1 MKANHT
7 DPRGDWKN
15 DNGGSVFVYQTV
27 RADTLHGTSLHHYF
41 RDLSEPI
48 KGPLLNK
55 CFGVQ
60 VRAAIRFGKWKLF
73 TGAHEKDD
81 LWTKP
86 PSRLWKGAK
95 VSPTERQA

>member
-1 MKANHT
+1 LNYCF
-7 DPRGDWKN
+7 RGP
-15 DNGGSVFVYQTV
+15 
-27 RADTLHGTSLHHYF
+27 
-41 RDLSEPI
+41 SEPN

-55 CFGVQ
+55 CFSVQ

-95 VSPTERQA
+95 VSATDQEVLNRKLIISELIR

>member
-1 MKANHT
+1 MNYCF
-7 DPRGDWKN
+7 RGP
-15 DNGGSVFVYQTV
+15 
-27 RADTLHGTSLHHYF
+27 
-41 RDLSEPI
+41 SEPN

-55 CFGVQ
+55 CFSVQ

-95 VSPTERQA
+95 VSATDQEVLNRKLIISELIR